1 MLTGGNELAQQVK
14 IFTDSISDV
23 PEQWAAKYDIG
34 IVPLYVVFGDTAF
47 KDKIEITTNQIY
59 QRVDAHGEIPRTS
72 APSPADCLTAFQ
84 PYVDQGDTIVFISM
98 SSKLSSTYQNALI
111 AAADLP
117 KGSVYVVDSL
127 NVSGG
132 LAILVRKA
140 VEAAQSG
147 ASAQEIIAMIEACR
161 DRIQMEVLVDNLD
174 YLHKGGRVSNLQHM
188 IGSLLKIRPVLRI
201 KDGFV
206 VSADKYRGKK
216 DKAIERILQEFTD
229 NIHKVDQELIVI
241 AQTLAEKAADYIK
254 TTLLEKTN
262 AKEVAIIEGG
272 CAISCHCGPRTV
284 AIMYMK
290 N

>member
-1 MLTGGNELAQQVK
+1 MAQQVK

-47 KDKIEITTNQIY
+47 KDKVEITTNQIY
-59 QRVDAHGEIPRTS
+59 ERVDAHGEIPRTS

-111 AAADLP
+111 AADDFP

-132 LAILVRKA
+132 LAILVRRA
-140 VEAAQSG
+140 AEAAQSG
-147 ASAQEIIAMIEACR
+147 ASAQEIIAMIEETR

-174 YLHKGGRVSNLQHM
+174 YLHKGGRVSSVQHM

-216 DKAIERILQEFTD
+216 EKAIERILQEFTD

-241 AQTLAEKAADYIK
+241 AQTLAEKAADYIR
-254 TTLLEKTN
+254 TTILEKTN

-284 AIMYMK
+284 AIMYMNK
-290 N
+290 